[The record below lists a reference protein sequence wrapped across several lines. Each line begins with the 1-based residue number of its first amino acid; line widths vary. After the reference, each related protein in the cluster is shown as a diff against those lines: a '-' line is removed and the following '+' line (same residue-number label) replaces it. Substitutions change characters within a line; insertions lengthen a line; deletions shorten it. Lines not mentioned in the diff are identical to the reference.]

1 MGVWLNI
8 ALEALVQ
15 SKLECLKN
23 LSHSSPLAYDGS
35 MSFKS
40 LSESSKKC
48 WSLLSEAW
56 KIIFQ
61 LLRIV
66 SHSFLLF
73 KSHEDLYKKLGT
85 RLNFFVSLST
95 VLWSV
100 VRYILRPQ
108 KVDLAFPYFLILIFR
123 TLGLGLE
130 VIGHA
135 VTPVT
140 SDGVVTILIT
150 RLKRRK

>member
-1 MGVWLNI
+1 M
-8 ALEALVQ
+8 
-15 SKLECLKN
+15 
-23 LSHSSPLAYDGS
+23 
-35 MSFKS
+35 
-40 LSESSKKC
+40 
-48 WSLLSEAW
+48 
-56 KIIFQ
+56 
-61 LLRIV
+61 
-66 SHSFLLF
+66 
-73 KSHEDLYKKLGT
+73 
-85 RLNFFVSLST
+85 NFFVSLST